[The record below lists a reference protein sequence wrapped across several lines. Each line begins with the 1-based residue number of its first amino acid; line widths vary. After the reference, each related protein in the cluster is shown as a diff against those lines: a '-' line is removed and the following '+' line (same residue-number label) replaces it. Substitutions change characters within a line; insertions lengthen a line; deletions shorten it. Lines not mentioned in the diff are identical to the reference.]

1 VLVVSSGPA
10 PVALPGVTGRPE
22 AEARAA
28 LESAGFEVAVTSGF
42 HEEVAAGSV
51 AGQDPSPGK
60 EVAPGSLV
68 RLVVS
73 QGPKPVT
80 VPNVVGKTYDEASE
94 SLAERHLAVSRTDA
108 FSDSVPAGEVIRQD
122 PVAGE
127 EAPRDSA
134 VEVVVSRGP
143 DVVRVPDVEGEDIED
158 AVRRLEAA
166 GFDVDVV
173 GFRFD
178 KPVRRQD
185 PSPGEVVRR
194 GETVTL
200 YL

>member
-1 VLVVSSGPA
+1 
-10 PVALPGVTGRPE
+10 
-22 AEARAA
+22 
-28 LESAGFEVAVTSGF
+28 VTSDF
-42 HEEVAAGSV
+42 HEEVPAGSV
-51 AGQDPSPGK
+51 AGQDPAEGTMVP
-60 EVAPGSLV
+60 PGSQVHLV
-68 RLVVS
+68 IS

-80 VPNVVGKTYDEASE
+80 VPNVVGKTYDEATQN
-94 SLAERHLAVSRTDA
+94 LAQRHLGAKRADA

-127 EAPRDSA
+127 DAPRDSA
-134 VEVVVSRGP
+134 VTVVVSKGP
-143 DVVRVPDVEGEDIED
+143 DVLEVPDVRGEDVED

-166 GFDVDVV
+166 GFEVDVV

-178 KPVRRQD
+178 RPVRRQD
-185 PSPGEVVRR
+185 PSPHAVVRR